1 MMQLNKAV
9 CLDYP
14 EANIP
19 WFHEKYIQE
28 RKTGRGIHSFVVFFL
43 LYATSFP
50 FVANRKRANYE
61 NVFYLQVYE
70 TLLEITGNPSFIM
83 KNVDAPYGYFV
94 DFVVAL
100 NKRNEITDPCNGVVS
115 TQ

>member
-1 MMQLNKAV
+1 MMQLNRAV

-14 EANIP
+14 EANVP
-19 WFHEKYIQE
+19 WFHEKYILE
-28 RKTGRGIHSFVVFFL
+28 RKTGRGLHCYVVFFIF
-43 LYATSFP
+43 AISIT
-50 FVANRKRANYE
+50 FVANRKRPNYE
-61 NVFYLQVYE
+61 NTFYLQVYE
-70 TLLEITGNPSFIM
+70 CLLEIAGSPGFIL
-83 KNVDAPYGYFV
+83 KNIDAPYGYFV